1 MSKQPSTARSRRDRS
16 NPDEGDGTVTLPS
29 GEPTWEAAEGAGIR
43 RVRKAYE
50 QVADQLRD
58 LIMSGELGRGDRL
71 PNETI
76 LARQFG
82 VSRGTVRE
90 ALRALAA
97 QNLISTAKGA
107 GGGSFV
113 TLPTADHISD
123 FLHANI
129 GLLSE
134 SEEVSLQEFLEARA
148 VLEVPAAGLAAQ
160 RQREGDIARMR
171 GSIVDDPAR
180 RSTEEQFEHNKGFHS
195 AVMSASGNTLLLI
208 AAQPIFSVLQTNL
221 SRSSLDERFHRR
233 IHDDHELIAGAI
245 EVGDSGAAE
254 EEMRK
259 HLEFLHGVYEKIW
272 RPGTRD

>member
-1 MSKQPSTARSRRDRS
+1 MRRLRSARADALGEAVRPPALDREEAGWE
-16 NPDEGDGTVTLPS
+16 PDET
-29 GEPTWEAAEGAGIR
+29 AGIR

-58 LIMSGELGRGDRL
+58 LIMSGQLARGDRL

-76 LARQFG
+76 LAGQFG

-113 TLPTADHISD
+113 TLPTADHISE

-148 VLEVPAAGLAAQ
+148 ILEVPAAGLAAR
-160 RQREGDIARMR
+160 RQRPDEIPRLRD
-171 GSIVDDPAR
+171 SIVDDPVR
-180 RSTEEQFEHNKGFHS
+180 VPTQEQFEHNKGFHS
-195 AVMSASGNTLLLI
+195 AVMAASGNTLLLI

-233 IHDDHELIAGAI
+233 IHDDHELIAAAI
-245 EVGDSGAAE
+245 EDGDGDAAE
-254 EEMRK
+254 EAMRS
-259 HLEFLHGVYEKIW
+259 HLEFLRGVYEKIW
-272 RPGTRD
+272 RANRS